1 MNTLTDEVKHLVRSF
16 GDEVLMRTLE
26 RKCMCVAQLNYNS
39 PVLRMCMVRK
49 ISSPAQ
55 GYIANPMLV
64 KLIWNQTIVIG
75 RQPFHA
81 NVEAEVFRAPSIELK
96 STDY

>member
-1 MNTLTDEVKHLVRSF
+1 
-16 GDEVLMRTLE
+16 
-26 RKCMCVAQLNYNS
+26 
-39 PVLRMCMVRK
+39 MVRK
-49 ISSPAQ
+49 ISMPEQ